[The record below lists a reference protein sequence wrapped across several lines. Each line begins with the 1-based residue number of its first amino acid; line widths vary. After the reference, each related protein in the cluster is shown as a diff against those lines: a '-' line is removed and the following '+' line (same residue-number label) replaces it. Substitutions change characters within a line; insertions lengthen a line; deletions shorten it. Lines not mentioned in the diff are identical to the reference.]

1 MMKRYDFGDHR
12 EYEPGPVGADLSAS
26 IIDVNGELIVV
37 DVAGDMSWRVA
48 LGVSNNV
55 GLITVVNIEIH
66 FVNGTAS
73 KGSLCDV

>member
-37 DVAGDMSWRVA
+37 DVAGDMSWS
-48 LGVSNNV
+48 GCNNV
-55 GLITVVNIEIH
+55 GLITVVNRD
-66 FVNGTAS
+66 T
-73 KGSLCDV
+73 LCKWHSF